1 MASTEAQAVLNR
13 MTGLVGN
20 EQYAIE
26 RFVDTL
32 VASGD
37 WANLYDVWAFKLNA
51 TDYLK
56 GFNGRD
62 MTVNGSPV
70 HTPGTGLA
78 FGSIDYLSAPFAP
91 SDLETWNSTGACV
104 GGWILSNVGGDTGNH
119 DIFGAINNGSEY
131 YMRHRGSDTTDVQ
144 AILGSSGT
152 GSRLDTGDPV
162 LTGYYFTGSTPT
174 TRYIRVDD
182 ASITQDQSLVPGW
195 STETYHLNGRNNG
208 GNSFSRECTMDWH
221 FIGNENVVS
230 DNIKAAIEQFNA
242 DLTATVTYFYQWQSG
257 AESDGSDMANIA
269 GANSK
274 NYVQQEADEGK
285 YIRCVVT
292 ATDAGGSNSEP
303 SNIVGPVIVSPVT
316 QVDPENV
323 TSTWGITQ
331 PTLGVTADVTA
342 LKVTASTSITQP
354 TLGVTATLQADDLTA
369 STSITQPTLGVAVSV
384 VSEKVTASTII
395 TQPTLGVAVSV
406 VVDGITCL
414 TSITSPDTSSETIL
428 TVQKVTASTSIT
440 QPTLGVTAT
449 LQVDDLTASTSISE
463 PIADSALML
472 SAVKVTSPTSI
483 TEPTLDASTT
493 LGVDN
498 LLCGPVIGDPTLG
511 VIVTLAV
518 DGLSVATSIT
528 TPTAQDASFL
538 IPGAESRVSYH
549 RSHARVAYYRSHSR
563 VLEEHEAMSVV
574 NCIVWTIGEGS
585 TDLAAVD
592 YTDWL
597 DSPEVLTG
605 TPTVAEVGSS
615 DLTISEVGLNAGD
628 LDMLGETVLPD
639 HAVTFKVSGMLS
651 GKTYRI
657 SIIPNTT
664 YGRTWATEQLVACP

>member
-1 MASTEAQAVLNR
+1 MASTEAQTVLNR
-13 MTGLVGN
+13 MAGLAGN

-78 FGSIDYLSAPFAP
+78 FGSVDYLSAPFAP
-91 SDLETWNSTGACV
+91 SDLETWNPTGACV

-152 GSRLDTGDPV
+152 GSRLDTGDPA
-162 LTGYYFTGSTPT
+162 LTGYYFTGSNPT
-174 TRYIRVDD
+174 TRYIRVGD
-182 ASITQDQSLVPGW
+182 ASSTQDQSIVPGW
-195 STETYHLNGRNNG
+195 SAETYHLNGRNNG
-208 GNSFSRECTMDWH
+208 GNTFGRECTMDWH

-230 DNIKAAIEQFNA
+230 DNIKAAIEQFND
-242 DLTATVTYFYQWQSG
+242 DLTATVTYSYQWQSG

-292 ATDAGGSNSEP
+292 ATNAGGSNSEP
-303 SNIVGPVIVSPVT
+303 SNIVGPVIVSPVA

-331 PTLGVTADVTA
+331 PTLGVTADVA
-342 LKVTASTSITQP
+342 AQKVTASTSVTQP
-354 TLGVTATLQADDLTA
+354 TLGVTATLQVDDLTA

-384 VSEKVTASTII
+384 VSEKVTASTSV
-395 TQPTLGVAVSV
+395 TQPTLGVALSV

-414 TSITSPDTSSETIL
+414 TSITSPNTSSETIL

-440 QPTLGVTAT
+440 QPTLDVTAT
-449 LQVDDLTASTSISE
+449 LQADDLTASTSISE
-463 PIADSALML
+463 PIADSALIL
-472 SAVKVTSPTSI
+472 TAQKVTASASI
-483 TEPTLDASTT
+483 TQ
-493 LGVDN
+493 
-498 LLCGPVIGDPTLG
+498 PTLG
-511 VIVTLAV
+511 VIATLQADDLAVAASVSDTVLSVTVTLLV
-518 DGLSVATSIT
+518 DNLTSLTSISE
-528 TPTAQDASFL
+528 PVAYDATVV
-538 IPGAESRVSYH
+538 IPGAESRVSAI
-549 RSHARVAYYRSHSR
+549 RAHARVTAHRAHSR
-563 VLEEHEAMSVV
+563 VYEEHEMGIV
-574 NCIVWTIGEGS
+574 NCVVWKAGEGAV
-585 TDLAAVD
+585 DIAAVD
-592 YTDWL
+592 YTPLL
-597 DSPEVLTG
+597 DAPEELTG
-605 TPTVAEVGSS
+605 TPTVVELDSS
-615 DLTISEVGLNAGD
+615 DLTISDVAINTSVIRD
-628 LDMLGETVLPD
+628 LLGQDVQPG
-639 HAVTFKVSGMLS
+639 HAVTFRFQGMLE
-651 GKTYRI
+651 GKQYRI
-657 SIIPNTT
+657 SVKPDTT
-664 YGRTWATEQLVACP
+664 LGRTWPTEQLLLCP